1 MPADWVC
8 PARGGA
14 RGTRAAWVTL
24 ACLALAGCGN
34 PLRQPVDLFHNL
46 EGGQIA
52 AQRPPPPGAG
62 MPYPKLGSV
71 PTQKPVMPDKAF
83 RSSLESELESERDR
97 TERVAADTP
106 IVVVV
111 PPPAPVPAAAAPGPA
126 ATEGVANATMQA
138 AEPAPPLAAPSV
150 PKSAAAAVAPAPEA
164 AVAVVAPSP
173 SPGAGLKIVGTPDLP
188 AGLPEIPAAPPAPAT
203 FEGVAAEP
211 APTVRIIPVSTLT
224 PPPGTAVYFPH
235 GSVALP
241 ASQIQV
247 VKDVAV
253 RRGKQ
258 AIDIIGQGDADSD
271 TPDGQ
276 EAAIALALKRA
287 DAVAK
292 ALQALHVPQSALRL
306 GADPFGR
313 GAVLQLHY

>member
-1 MPADWVC
+1 MPRAGVSHALAVVRVLIG
-8 PARGGA
+8 PGA
-14 RGTRAAWVTL
+14 PLLGL
-24 ACLALAGCGN
+24 ILAGCGD

-62 MPYPKLGSV
+62 LPYPKLGSV
-71 PTQKPVMPDKAF
+71 PTQKPVMPDKAY
-83 RSSLESELESERDR
+83 RSSLEAQLETERDR
-97 TERVAADTP
+97 TERIAADTP
-106 IVVVV
+106 IVVL
-111 PPPAPVPAAAAPGPA
+111 PEAPAAASPA
-126 ATEGVANATMQA
+126 ATPPAGETVANATMA
-138 AEPAPPLAAPSV
+138 AADASP
-150 PKSAAAAVAPAPEA
+150 AAAATPTPKPVA
-164 AVAVVAPSP
+164 SP
-173 SPGAGLKIVGTPDLP
+173 SAPGTVSQVQVPPASAQLQIVGTPDAP
-188 AGLPEIPAAPPAPAT
+188 AGLPDIPAAPPAPAT

-211 APTVRIIPVSTLT
+211 APTVRIIAVSTLT
-224 PPPGTAVYFPH
+224 PPPGTAVYFTH

-241 ASQIQV
+241 PSQIQV
-247 VKDVAV
+247 VKDVAA

-258 AIDIIGQGDADSD
+258 SIDIIGQGDADSD

-313 GAVLQLHY
+313 GAVLQLHP